1 MRIMPD
7 EPIEERIRGAI
18 IGEIESPPI
27 VVDDYDPAWPERF
40 RREAAKIRAALGE
53 VARAVEHI
61 GSTSVPGLAAKP
73 IIDMLLVVEDSS
85 DEVSYVPALEEAG
98 YTLRVRERDFHE
110 HRMLRTAAKDVHVHV
125 YSPDSPE
132 IERYLL
138 LWDRLRNYDEER
150 ELYDRTKR
158 ELANESWPT
167 MQHYSEAKTE
177 VVEGIIARAAA
188 ARALQER

>member
-1 MRIMPD
+1 MSD

-73 IIDMLLVVEDSS
+73 IIDILLVVGDSS

-98 YTLRVRERDFHE
+98 YTLRVHERDFHE

-138 LWDRLRNYDEER
+138 LRDRLRNYDEER